1 MATTTPNY
9 GWTVPTSGDLVKDG
23 ATAIETLGDAIDASM
38 NTALG
43 TKKAGMV
50 LLNTTSFSGVSS
62 VSLPAN
68 TFTSAYK
75 DYKFVFDAV
84 GTQDGASISLRMR
97 ASGSDNSSSNYKWT
111 NLTSQFA
118 AANASWSTGG
128 NTTLQSSILFSYVYN
143 GHPTYMEGIINR
155 PQATEYTSLN
165 AYGNYL
171 QNATT
176 GGYSQ
181 YTNGGL
187 TVTTSYDSFTLFLSG
202 GNMTGSISIFGVN
215 A

>member
-9 GWTVPTSGDLVKDG
+9 GWTVPTSTDLVKDG

-50 LLNTTSFSGVSS
+50 LLNTTSFSAVSS

-75 DYKFVFDAV
+75 NYKFVFNCV
-84 GTQDGASISLRMR
+84 GSTFSLINLRMR
-97 ASGSDNSSSNYKWT
+97 ASGSDNSSNNYKWT
-111 NLTSQFA
+111 NLSSQFA
-118 AANASWSTGG
+118 LANGNWTPVG
-128 NTTLQSSILFSYVYN
+128 NTTLQSSILFTYMYN
-143 GHPTYMEGIINR
+143 GFPTYMEGIIYN

-171 QNATT
+171 QDATT

-181 YTNGGL
+181 YTNGAL
-187 TVTTSYDSFTLFLSG
+187 TVTTSYDSFSLIPAS